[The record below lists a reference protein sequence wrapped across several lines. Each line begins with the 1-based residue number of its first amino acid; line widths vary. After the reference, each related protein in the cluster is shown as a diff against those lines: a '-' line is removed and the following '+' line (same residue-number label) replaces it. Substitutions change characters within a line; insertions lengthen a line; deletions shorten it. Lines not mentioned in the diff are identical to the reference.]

1 MSSDSSSKT
10 KMLTSIARPV
20 AHPER
25 YRKQFWMAGTFAVI
39 AVVAYFVVGLLPLI
53 LLLVA
58 GAVATRFVSKKRG
71 RTSRSD
77 RSY

>member
-10 KMLTSIARPV
+10 KVLTSIARPV

-25 YRKQFWMAGTFAVI
+25 YRKQFWLAGTFVAV
-39 AVVAYFVVGLLPLI
+39 AVVAYFVLGLLPLV

-58 GAVATRFVSKKRG
+58 GAVVTRFVSNKRG

>member
-1 MSSDSSSKT
+1 MSSDFSSKT
-10 KMLTSIARPV
+10 KMITSIARPV

-25 YRKQFWMAGTFAVI
+25 YRKQFWMAGTFVVV
-39 AVVAYFVVGLLPLI
+39 AVVAYFVLGLLPLI

-58 GAVATRFVSKKRG
+58 GAVVTRFVAKKRG

-77 RSY
+77 QSY